1 MIKQRLQLEVGGAH
15 LAYTLFK
22 RTPLRKPLPQ
32 ESADYEGVGE
42 EKKTLLLLHGAGV
55 AGELTWT
62 FIVNYLEHWDEILVP
77 DLLGMGDSYFDQDD
91 KLQFSIEDICN
102 TLLSLLHHH
111 HCLEFDLV
119 GYSLGGLVALELNKE
134 LVPDFRIKKM
144 CLIEPALFSDQSL
157 QAALLF
163 RNAFTPIAANI
174 KSQPDNS
181 QHFLDF
187 LNLVS
192 PKRKRK
198 RSEQMDSHAVKR
210 LQQRPH
216 GFANA
221 LAAVSNYAERLDE
234 QKLRLLIE
242 AIPAGIGIVGGL
254 SSPGLLQAQQN
265 IQQTQS
271 NWHIETLAN
280 ADHSLVY
287 VRPKVVAQ
295 LLNQYLA

>member
-1 MIKQRLQLEVGGAH
+1 VIKQRLQLEVGGAH

-22 RTPLRKPLPQ
+22 KSTFKKAAANGGLEEAGLDK
-32 ESADYEGVGE
+32 

-77 DLLGMGDSYFDQDD
+77 DLLGMGESYFDQDD

-134 LVPDFRIKKM
+134 LAPDFSIIKM

-174 KSQPDNS
+174 KSQPDNP

-192 PKRKRK
+192 PKRKR
-198 RSEQMDSHAVKR
+198 SEQMDSHAIKR

-221 LAAVSNYAERLDE
+221 LAAVSDYAQRLDE

-242 AIPAGIGIVGGL
+242 AMPAGIGIVGGL
-254 SSPGLLQAQQN
+254 SDQGLLQAQQK
-265 IQQTQS
+265 IQQTQAD
-271 NWHIETLAN
+271 WHIETLAN